1 MVRES
6 PRKCSHCGLNGHNS
20 RTCSNFAKGN
30 NNNNY
35 CVKLFGVNLMD
46 NGDESMRKS
55 LSMGNLNIHV
65 CNHNAAAAGNNVACY
80 NAAVGDDGG
89 YLSDGLIHNK
99 KRKAALERKKG
110 KPWTE
115 EEHRTF
121 LAGLKKLG
129 KGDWRGISKNFV
141 TTRTPTQVASH
152 AQKYFL
158 RKMNANDKKKRRAS
172 LFDIPEIKN
181 NVSQESQASPSAMRA
196 NGETSQILLPK
207 NSSENQQQVSNLPTQ
222 LINRFPHLCL
232 DTPSF
237 VPSTTGSPASG
248 VANLHGI
255 PYVVGVSP
263 NNVPIIPLVKL
274 GRRSSAVM
282 AMPKS
287 PIRTSSP
294 NAAAAAALVAHPSG
308 IPPSPRSSPQRP
320 LMVQL
325 QASAM
330 AASFETDALELKIG
344 LPQSP
349 QAKNLSSQT
358 SGAIR
363 VI

>member
-1 MVRES
+1 MFE
-6 PRKCSHCGLNGHNS
+6 
-20 RTCSNFAKGN
+20 
-30 NNNNY
+30 Y
-35 CVKLFGVNLMD
+35 
-46 NGDESMRKS
+46 GD
-55 LSMGNLNIHV
+55 
-65 CNHNAAAAGNNVACY
+65 
-80 NAAVGDDGG
+80 
-89 YLSDGLIHNK
+89 
-99 KRKAALERKKG
+99 
-110 KPWTE
+110 
-115 EEHRTF
+115 
-121 LAGLKKLG
+121 
-129 KGDWRGISKNFV
+129 
-141 TTRTPTQVASH
+141 Q
-152 AQKYFL
+152 
-158 RKMNANDKKKRRAS
+158 
-172 LFDIPEIKN
+172 
-181 NVSQESQASPSAMRA
+181 
-196 NGETSQILLPK
+196 
-207 NSSENQQQVSNLPTQ
+207 
-222 LINRFPHLCL
+222 
-232 DTPSF
+232 
-237 VPSTTGSPASG
+237 
-248 VANLHGI
+248 
-255 PYVVGVSP
+255 VGVSP

-294 NAAAAAALVAHPSG
+294 NAAAAAAAAALVAHPSG

>member
-1 MVRES
+1 MFE
-6 PRKCSHCGLNGHNS
+6 
-20 RTCSNFAKGN
+20 
-30 NNNNY
+30 Y
-35 CVKLFGVNLMD
+35 
-46 NGDESMRKS
+46 GD
-55 LSMGNLNIHV
+55 
-65 CNHNAAAAGNNVACY
+65 
-80 NAAVGDDGG
+80 
-89 YLSDGLIHNK
+89 
-99 KRKAALERKKG
+99 
-110 KPWTE
+110 
-115 EEHRTF
+115 
-121 LAGLKKLG
+121 
-129 KGDWRGISKNFV
+129 
-141 TTRTPTQVASH
+141 Q
-152 AQKYFL
+152 
-158 RKMNANDKKKRRAS
+158 
-172 LFDIPEIKN
+172 
-181 NVSQESQASPSAMRA
+181 
-196 NGETSQILLPK
+196 
-207 NSSENQQQVSNLPTQ
+207 
-222 LINRFPHLCL
+222 
-232 DTPSF
+232 
-237 VPSTTGSPASG
+237 
-248 VANLHGI
+248 
-255 PYVVGVSP
+255 VGVSP

-294 NAAAAAALVAHPSG
+294 NAAAAAAALVAHPSG